1 MVSGFLISPKDHDRI
16 RSGEAKL
23 ILISSKA
30 LTGAT
35 GLNGL
40 VESSWFISYLMNWG
54 GGQRGPKFFG
64 EKFWPEEFSY
74 ENSSIPPPHPGVPCS
89 GPNRGAPFINN
100 FKYALRP
107 AHFASLF
114 YEDHR

>member
-23 ILISSKA
+23 ILISSKV

-40 VESSWFISYLMNWG
+40 VESSWFISYLMNGG

-64 EKFWPEEFSY
+64 EKFWPGKILN
-74 ENSSIPPPHPGVPCS
+74 ENFSIPSPQPRGPRSSPKPRTSLTRTLNDS
-89 GPNRGAPFINN
+89 GT
-100 FKYALRP
+100 P
-107 AHFASLF
+107 ASKLSSPLTI
-114 YEDHR
+114 DS